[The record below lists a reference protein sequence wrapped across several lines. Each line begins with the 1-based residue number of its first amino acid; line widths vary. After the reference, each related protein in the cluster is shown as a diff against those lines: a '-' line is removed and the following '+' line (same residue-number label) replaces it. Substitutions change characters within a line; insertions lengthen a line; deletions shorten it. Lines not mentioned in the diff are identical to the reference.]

1 MSSPRVPLRQSML
14 SRTNL
19 ICLWIHVQF
28 GMSTPPVNIPN
39 LARFFLGAFFNM
51 PVTQRVPW
59 SSRTSKMVKNYIEK
73 NQNVQ
78 IAEASTTE
86 KAGKNLQNSCCMCV
100 VLVIYSFISRMA
112 LHNMESGFS

>member
-1 MSSPRVPLRQSML
+1 MSSPRVPLRQTML

-19 ICLWIHVQF
+19 ICPWIHVQF

-39 LARFFLGAFFNM
+39 LARFFLGAFYNM

-59 SSRTSKMVKNYIEK
+59 FSRTSKMVKNYIEK

-78 IAEASTTE
+78 TILFQMF
-86 KAGKNLQNSCCMCV
+86 KLQKPALQKKQVRICKILVACV
-100 VLVIYSFISRMA
+100 WF
-112 LHNMESGFS
+112 